1 MIFETISISLILGK
15 IRGGKIGNLEKLK
28 INKWY
33 IFAISF
39 FLEIISLLLIT
50 KFNGSLSSFLE
61 DNFSYI
67 HILTYVLLILGLILN
82 SDKKGIRIVLAGTI
96 LNFIPIILNK
106 GRMPVSI
113 KALEFSNLYTELTL
127 LEEGRVL
134 THVLAD
140 NTTKLGILS
149 DIIPIP
155 KPYPLPK
162 IISFGD
168 ILIAIGLFA
177 LIQRYMKD
185 E

>member
-1 MIFETISISLILGK
+1 M
-15 IRGGKIGNLEKLK
+15 
-28 INKWY
+28 
-33 IFAISF
+33 
-39 FLEIISLLLIT
+39 
-50 KFNGSLSSFLE
+50 
-61 DNFSYI
+61 
-67 HILTYVLLILGLILN
+67 N